1 MNDREFAAA
10 LCDRDAIL
18 ILSHLR
24 PDGDTLGSGA
34 ALCSALRRMGKTA
47 YMFPNPETTARYLPY
62 VAQFFA
68 PADFVPACVVAV
80 DIATP
85 DLFPQGFSG
94 AVDLCVD
101 HHPSNL
107 HYAGDTLLHAEKSAC
122 GEAVLELIELLTGS
136 VTGAGG
142 KPPVHRRHDGHRLLP
157 VRQHE
162 RSHPARGGAAAG
174 AWGRQP
180 QGEHGVF
187 PQDLPRAH
195 GARRADLFRH
205 ALFPRRTGRYH
216 GRHARADRQ
225 RCRRRRTTVTTLPVC
240 PAGRTGW
247 S

>member
-94 AVDLCVD
+94 AGRSVRRPPPVEPALRRR
-101 HHPSNL
+101 
-107 HYAGDTLLHAEKSAC
+107 HAAARGEIRLRRGSAR
-122 GEAVLELIELLTGS
+122 AHRAADRQRDR
-136 VTGAGG
+136 AGG
-142 KPPVHRRHDGHRLLP
+142 KPPVHRRHDGHGLLP
-157 VRQHE
+157 VREHE
-162 RSHPARGGAAAG
+162 RRP
-174 AWGRQP
+174 P
-180 QGEHGVF
+180 C
-187 PQDLPRAH
+187 
-195 GARRADLFRH
+195 ARRRACSSS
-205 ALFPRRTGRYH
+205 APTT
-216 GRHARADRQ
+216 AR
-225 RCRRRRTTVTTLPVC
+225 
-240 PAGRTGW
+240 
-247 S
+247 

>member
-94 AVDLCVD
+94 A
-101 HHPSNL
+101 
-107 HYAGDTLLHAEKSAC
+107 GR
-122 GEAVLELIELLTGS
+122 S
-136 VTGAGG
+136 VRR
-142 KPPVHRRHDGHRLLP
+142 PPT
-157 VRQHE
+157 
-162 RSHPARGGAAAG
+162 
-174 AWGRQP
+174 
-180 QGEHGVF
+180 
-187 PQDLPRAH
+187 
-195 GARRADLFRH
+195 
-205 ALFPRRTGRYH
+205 RRTCTMPATRCCT
-216 GRHARADRQ
+216 RRNPPAARQ
-225 RCRRRRTTVTTLPVC
+225 CSSSSSC
-240 PAGRTGW
+240 
-247 S
+247 

>member
-1 MNDREFAAA
+1 MDDREFAAA

-47 YMFPNPETTARYLPY
+47 YLFSNPETTARYLPY

-94 AVDLCVD
+94 AVDLCID
-101 HHPSNL
+101 HHPSNAL
-107 HYAGDTLLHAEKSAC
+107 YAGATLLHAEKSAC
-122 GEAVLELIELLTGS
+122 GEAV
-136 VTGAGG
+136 
-142 KPPVHRRHDGHRLLP
+142 
-157 VRQHE
+157 RQHE
-162 RSHPARGGAAAG
+162 RRHPACGGAAAG

-180 QGEHGVF
+180 EDQHGLF

-195 GARRADLFRH
+195 GARGADLFRH

-225 RCRRRRTTVTTLPVC
+225 RARD
-240 PAGRTGW
+240 GG
-247 S
+247 